1 MFLRIQEIMFELV
14 VATSSEWNRFCFLF
28 MLEVSLLRISLSH
41 HCFQEQTPRDDPL
54 RISFYV
60 PCFPVSFDISWS
72 DERRTL
78 GSISSRRSD
87 FLVSCST
94 SIFELPFWCLKVLVE
109 VGNAVALCYWCI
121 PEDPWIA
128 LVVTSITPCCAL
140 LPVFPT
146 GTWVVSLVSCK
157 WQMPKAHGLNR

>member
-14 VATSSEWNRFCFLF
+14 VATSSEWIRFGFLF
-28 MLEVSLLRISLSH
+28 MLEVFPYLELACPI
-41 HCFQEQTPRDDPL
+41 TPRDDPL

-78 GSISSRRSD
+78 ESISSRRSD

-109 VGNAVALCYWCI
+109 VGNAVASYYWCI

-140 LPVFPT
+140 LSAFPT